1 MKDKCRDARKKIENF
16 LELDLHLRLCQL
28 YRGKGSLL
36 SDKLLN
42 KPFISN
48 LLQNNVIPPV
58 SYDFKPPSF
67 NFDFLIMHVLINQSF
82 SRFRLK
88 LKLITIDLSI
98 TSRYFYCYKNSD
110 CLVCMFF
117 FFRHLTRLPCMHID
131 NGFLIG
137 LPLCSYSHPSFMYI
151 IMHL

>member
-1 MKDKCRDARKKIENF
+1 MLPDSHKFVTSAYLLKKYFADLFGEPAPKKHPYCRNCLGRIRIGQVECLKDKCRDGKKKIENF

-67 NFDFLIMHVLINQSF
+67 NFGFLIMHVLIYQSF
-82 SRFRLK
+82 SRFHLR

-98 TSRYFYCYKNSD
+98 TSRYFYC
-110 CLVCMFF
+110 
-117 FFRHLTRLPCMHID
+117 
-131 NGFLIG
+131 
-137 LPLCSYSHPSFMYI
+137 
-151 IMHL
+151 